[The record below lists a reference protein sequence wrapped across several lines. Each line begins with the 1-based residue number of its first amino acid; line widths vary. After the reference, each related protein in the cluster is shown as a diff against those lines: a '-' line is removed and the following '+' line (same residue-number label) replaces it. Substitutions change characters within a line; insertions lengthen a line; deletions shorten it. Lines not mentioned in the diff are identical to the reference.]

1 MNKFV
6 VPNTEKIARE
16 LAVNSQMMVVIKR
29 VLGLPLGSKLE
40 LVKSN
45 FRYVFGLLNRDY
57 SLGIRLLMEIEIL
70 MNRADLRKKQKL
82 IFHNQILDMCLA
94 VKNKMLINYFFGLTN
109 KYNLTPVL
117 ATANGEML
125 VRMLSVVDYPDNL
138 RVLPTGKEFSEK
150 TKEVLKSAGIKIE
163 KNEKF

>member
-1 MNKFV
+1 MNRFI
-6 VPNTEKIARE
+6 VPNIEKIARE

-29 VLGLPLGSKLE
+29 FLGLPLGSKLE

-45 FRYVFGLLNRDY
+45 CHYVFGLLNRDY

-70 MNRADLRKKQKL
+70 MNQADLRKNQKL

-94 VKNKMLINYFFGLTN
+94 VRNKMLINYFFGLTK
-109 KYNLTPVL
+109 KYKLIPVL

-125 VRMLSVVDYPDNL
+125 VRMLSVVDYPDTL
-138 RVLPTGKEFSEK
+138 RVLSTGKEFSEK
-150 TKEVLKSAGIKIE
+150 TKEVLKSAGIEIE
-163 KNEKF
+163 KNEKY